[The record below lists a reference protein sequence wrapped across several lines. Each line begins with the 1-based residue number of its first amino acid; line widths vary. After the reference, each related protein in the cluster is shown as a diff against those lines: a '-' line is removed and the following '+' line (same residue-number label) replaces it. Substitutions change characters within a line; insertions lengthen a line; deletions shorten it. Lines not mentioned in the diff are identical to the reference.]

1 MASQAF
7 RGTITSPARAVSRH
21 SILKH
26 RPALLPLSP
35 SAQAVS
41 FSSLSSTTS
50 QRATK
55 SPTSRVRF
63 PTSPS
68 KLVATI
74 NTYPSDSYDR
84 VPISVS
90 PNPVALPGWGE
101 RVYSPSIGGFRLT
114 AAPNVF
120 RALSMT
126 CQPSPIVTEFED
138 PRSPRLHP
146 SADVTVSKSTST
158 RMAVM
163 QEPRPALTKPLEK
176 ALTSYPRSPYP
187 SAAFAED
194 SDAESDMETRGRQLP
209 RTANEISGAARARAR
224 AQSREARIHT
234 LSRSEFTPVP
244 SPLAQTFVTTTPSHT
259 ASLNRAK
266 KPAPL
271 ALGSDSAGS
280 DQLSNAF
287 WKSVSINAE
296 SADEPMVTAL
306 EYPESAVEY
315 EERIDMDIRSASQP
329 PLMFAGA
336 DGVLFSPGLP
346 KPHSRVE
353 RLRESLQQVMSP
365 GVKRT
370 SFTPIARKEVTA
382 PSPNDPFAAFPSFG
396 AVLEKV
402 GLDSAIAFPPQVV
415 QRA

>member
-1 MASQAF
+1 MVSQAV
-7 RGTITSPARAVSRH
+7 RGTLTSPARAVIRGSRN

-26 RPALLPLSP
+26 RPSSLPLSP
-35 SAQAVS
+35 TAQAG
-41 FSSLSSTTS
+41 SSS
-50 QRATK
+50 ATK
-55 SPTSRVRF
+55 SPLPRVRF

-74 NTYPSDSYDR
+74 STYARDTYDR

-101 RVYSPSIGGFRLT
+101 RVYSPSIDGFRLT

-126 CQPSPIVTEFED
+126 SRPSPTVTEFED
-138 PRSPRLHP
+138 PRSPRLQP
-146 SADVTVSKSTST
+146 SADVTGSKSIRVART
-158 RMAVM
+158 AVM
-163 QEPRPALTKPLEK
+163 QEPRLVQTTPLEK

-187 SAAFAED
+187 SAAFAE
-194 SDAESDMETRGRQLP
+194 ESDVESDVKARGRQLP

-224 AQSREARIHT
+224 AQSREARLN
-234 LSRSEFTPVP
+234 LSRPNGSEFAPVP
-244 SPLAQTFVTTTPSHT
+244 SPLSQTFVTTTPSHST
-259 ASLNRAK
+259 SLNRAN
-266 KPAPL
+266 KPTPL
-271 ALGSDSAGS
+271 ALESDSGSDR
-280 DQLSNAF
+280 LSNAF
-287 WKSVSINAE
+287 WKSVTIDAE
-296 SADEPMVTAL
+296 SADQPMVTAL
-306 EYPESAVEY
+306 EYPESAIEY
-315 EERIDMDIRSASQP
+315 EERLDMDIRSASQP

-346 KPHSRVE
+346 KPHARVE
-353 RLRESLQQVMSP
+353 KLRESLQPVMSP

-370 SFTPIARKEVTA
+370 SIARKVVTA

-396 AVLEKV
+396 AVLEKA
-402 GLDSAIAFPPQVV
+402 GLDTAITFPPQVV